1 MMQSLDVLI
10 LMGSKS
16 DLPIMQKAGAVLDV
30 FGVAYKT
37 MIRSAHRTPEAT
49 VATVKEAEAAGCKVF
64 ICGAGMAAHLAG
76 VVCSQTVKPVIGVP
90 IASGPLQG
98 EDALHATVM
107 MPPGLPVATVG
118 INGSK
123 NAGLLAV
130 QMLAQNNEQLREQL
144 LADRAAQAEAIL
156 SEDLVVE
163 GAHGKQS
170 VAES

>member
-1 MMQSLDVLI
+1 MKPLKVLI

-16 DLPIMQKAGAVLDV
+16 DLPIMQATESVLEN

-49 VATVKEAEAAGCKVF
+49 IQAVQDAEAAGCKVF
-64 ICGAGMAAHLAG
+64 ICAAGMAAHLAG
-76 VVCSQTVKPVIGVP
+76 VVCSKTVKPVIGVP

-98 EDALHATVM
+98 EDALHSTVM

-130 QMLAQNNEQLREQL
+130 QILAQDDARLTTL
-144 LADRAAQAEAIL
+144 LQQDRAAQAEAIL
-156 SEDLVVE
+156 SEP
-163 GAHGKQS
+163 
-170 VAES
+170 

>member
-1 MMQSLDVLI
+1 MNNIKVLI

-16 DLPIMQKAGAVLDV
+16 DLPIMQKAKAVLDA

-49 VATVKEAEAAGCKVF
+49 VQAVKDAEDAGCKVF

-76 VVCSQTVKPVIGVP
+76 VVCSKTVKPVIGVP

-98 EDALHATVM
+98 TDALHATVM

-118 INGSK
+118 INGAK

-130 QMLAQNNEQLREQL
+130 QMLAQTDEHLSDKL
-144 LADRAAQAEAIL
+144 KADRAIQAEAIL
-156 SEDLVVE
+156 AED
-163 GAHGKQS
+163 
-170 VAES
+170 

>member
-1 MMQSLDVLI
+1 MKPLSVLI

-16 DLPIMQKAGAVLDV
+16 DRPIMQETETVLEN

-49 VATVKEAEAAGCKVF
+49 IQAVQDAEAAGCKVF
-64 ICGAGMAAHLAG
+64 ICAAGMAAHLAG
-76 VVCSQTVKPVIGVP
+76 VVCSKTVKPVIGVP

-98 EDALHATVM
+98 EDALHSTVM

-130 QMLAQNNEQLREQL
+130 QILAQDNARLTTL
-144 LADRAAQAEAIL
+144 LQEDRAAQAEAIL
-156 SEDLVVE
+156 SE
-163 GAHGKQS
+163 S
-170 VAES
+170 